1 MMMIKQLKY
10 KFFMSVILKTS
21 CLFVFKLDD
30 RVSHKSHRL
39 SRLNKIK
46 GDFRLEGFKVV
57 NSFKKT
63 LLRVLDLNLSLRNY
77 LAYFIKGEFKLFK
90 NYSNLSKELKKN
102 LLFFKW
108 NGLLYNT
115 YLIEHFEN
123 KPNVNVTLNKSSFA
137 LLSKINTLISRI
149 PFQIH
154 ASVR

>member
-10 KFFMSVILKTS
+10 KFFTSAILKTS

-30 RVSHKSHRL
+30 RVSHKSYRL

-77 LAYFIKGEFKLFK
+77 LAYFIKDEFKLFK
-90 NYSNLSKELKKN
+90 NYNNLSKEFKKN

-108 NGLLYNT
+108 DGLLYNT
-115 YLIEHFEN
+115 YLIEKFAD
-123 KPNVNVTLNKSSFA
+123 KPKINATLNKSSLI
-137 LLSKINTLISRI
+137 LLFKITTLISRI

-154 ASVR
+154 VPLR